1 MTQRTGDARFPRT
14 NYKTSRHCVAYLDIL
29 GSKNIICTDDKNEH
43 LNKISMIFEDA
54 LGESK
59 MFSENIFVK
68 IFSDN
73 ILLALPTDDDSRKQN
88 ITNIIG
94 LVRNIIY
101 EAADYG
107 YLIRGAITEG
117 DFFHN
122 DIIVYGKA
130 LVEAVEMEEKYA
142 IYPRVI
148 VQKETA
154 VLLPHYFYPCED
166 GWAMLNPYIFGI
178 GSYDFI
184 NFRQTFLDQL
194 GKNKKNAKVRQKI
207 MCAINNFNTIG
218 HTMRQIGS
226 LRSLITRKDVENSL
240 K

>member
-1 MTQRTGDARFPRT
+1 MISLLRF
-14 NYKTSRHCVAYLDIL
+14 
-29 GSKNIICTDDKNEH
+29 
-43 LNKISMIFEDA
+43 F
-54 LGESK
+54 
-59 MFSENIFVK
+59 
-68 IFSDN
+68 
-73 ILLALPTDDDSRKQN
+73 LLALPTDTGDRVQK
-88 ITNIIG
+88 IGNIIN
-94 LVRNIIY
+94 LVINFVY
-101 EAADYG
+101 QAVDYG

-148 VQKETA
+148 VQKEIA
-154 VLLPHYFYPCED
+154 LLLSQYFYPCED

-178 GSYDFI
+178 GSNDFI

-207 MCAINNFNTIG
+207 MWAINNFNAINNA
-218 HTMRQIGS
+218 MRHIGS
-226 LRSLITRKDVENSL
+226 LRSLVTREKIEQAI

>member
-130 LVEAVEMEEKYA
+130 LVEAVEFMVKH
-142 IYPRVI
+142 
-148 VQKETA
+148 
-154 VLLPHYFYPCED
+154 LLKRLK
-166 GWAMLNPYIFGI
+166 W
-178 GSYDFI
+178 
-184 NFRQTFLDQL
+184 
-194 GKNKKNAKVRQKI
+194 KKNMQFI
-207 MCAINNFNTIG
+207 
-218 HTMRQIGS
+218 QE
-226 LRSLITRKDVENSL
+226 L
-240 K
+240 